1 MSEKKTPSI
10 SSTYRS
16 AETWAVCKA
25 LFGSSATA
33 LIRACHIID
42 ALQKQFGSTFTER
55 AYWNMIRNWRSK
67 KLLAPHG
74 HGEYALTMRGFKNT
88 TGTIPAKRR
97 SDTGKRH
104 AKPEPLEVR
113 PTPVRNY
120 PPPAM
125 SQSPTRVILPAPSE
139 ATEFKIEKGIPLPAP
154 KAFGPPIRKY
164 PWLQLVVG
172 DSFFVPCKRG
182 QKPRELVRVLTSC
195 ANFQTK
201 KLGADFKVRPV
212 YTDNGARVW
221 RVK

>member
-42 ALQKQFGSTFTER
+42 ALRKQFGSTFTER

-113 PTPVRNY
+113 PPAPILKPAVVVAPPRTV
-120 PPPAM
+120 PPPA
-125 SQSPTRVILPAPSE
+125 PAVT
-139 ATEFKIEKGIPLPAP
+139 TEFKIEKGIPLPAP
-154 KAFGPPIRKY
+154 KAFKGATPKY
-164 PWLQLVVG
+164 PWLQLGVG
-172 DSFFVPCKRG
+172 ESFFVPCKPS
-182 QKPRELVRVLTSC
+182 QKPRELVRVLSSC
-195 ANFQTK
+195 ANFQAK
-201 KLGADFKVRPV
+201 KSGADFKVRPV
-212 YTDNGARVW
+212 YADNGARVW